1 MLTTNQTEA
10 KENQM
15 TRKPKHFVTAVVVL
29 LLAYSGTIAFAQQK
43 QPAGAAPTPAKQNAP
58 TAHAS
63 ETTSKTVAIP
73 ATVAGIFDE
82 VTKSLATLDKLV
94 AAKDLDNVHEQ
105 AFTVRDLLL
114 ALPDK
119 AKGLS
124 EEAKASLT
132 ASLAR
137 IKQQAGLLDK
147 YGDAGDAA
155 QVKAVLAKFK
165 EEIEKIKKTVG
176 LTKPA

>member
-1 MLTTNQTEA
+1 MIPKT
-10 KENQM
+10 
-15 TRKPKHFVTAVVVL
+15 KPFITAVVVL
-29 LLAYSGTIAFAQQK
+29 LLACSGTIALAQQA
-43 QPAGAAPTPAKQNAP
+43 QPAGGAAASAKQNAP
-58 TAHAS
+58 TAHEAS
-63 ETTSKTVAIP
+63 EPTSKTVAIP
-73 ATVAGIFDE
+73 ATVQGIFDE

-105 AFTVRDLLL
+105 AFTARDLLL

-119 AKGLS
+119 AKDLS
-124 EEAKASLT
+124 AEAKTSLT

-137 IKQQAGLLDK
+137 IKQQATLLDK

-176 LTKPA
+176 LTTPA